1 MSIKSLPDPPADYE
15 QRHMTELQS
24 LLEDNIRD
32 SLKTNED
39 NIIENGSVILKS
51 SGGNYFKVSVSDAGA
66 LSAVAVATD
75 SDGRPITSGN
85 PYV

>member
-1 MSIKSLPDPPADYE
+1 MSAKLPDPPQDYE
-15 QRHMTELQS
+15 QRHLSEIQNT
-24 LLEDNIRD
+24 LEETIEY

-39 NIIENGSVILKS
+39 NIVEQGSIILKS
-51 SGGNYFKVSVSDAGA
+51 SGGNYFKLSVSDAGA
-66 LSAVAVATD
+66 LSAVSVTTD